1 MLDIRRIRTD
11 FDAVVAGLARRHD
24 PAIENELR
32 RVLALD
38 ERQRAIAAERDELRS
53 KVNAISKE
61 VGTFRRDGKI
71 AEAEARQ
78 EESRVLGDSERAL
91 AAEYDEIATELRD
104 VLLDVPNI
112 PSDDA
117 PDGGGPDDNVV
128 VKTVGYE

>member
-1 MLDIRRIRTD
+1 
-11 FDAVVAGLARRHD
+11 
-24 PAIENELR
+24 
-32 RVLALD
+32 
-38 ERQRAIAAERDELRS
+38 
-53 KVNAISKE
+53 
-61 VGTFRRDGKI
+61 FRRDGKI

-128 VKTVGYE
+128 VKTVGYEPAAYADHQRVPHWEIGVELGILDPERAAKISGSMFAVYRGAGARVLR